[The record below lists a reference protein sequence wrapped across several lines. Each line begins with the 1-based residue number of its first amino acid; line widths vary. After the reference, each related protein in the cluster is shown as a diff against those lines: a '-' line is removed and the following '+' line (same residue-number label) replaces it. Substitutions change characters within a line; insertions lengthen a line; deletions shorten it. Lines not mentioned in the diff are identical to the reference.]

1 MYILSDPISEAQ
13 LQTAF
18 LDAGKASG
26 RRRRVLL
33 PVLCSC
39 LLVLFSYWS
48 RLRVV
53 SYGSCSLVRFEAPHT
68 RSVRLLVTVK
78 SRQTKAPLLTA
89 IIVLPTLILG
99 AAPPCGSTTTGA
111 TYPELDPTS
120 TIPISNRC
128 LSPTLVVCLDGLGPV
143 VFSVLAA
150 HQGSYGENPY
160 RKNLLT
166 SPAKPR
172 LRPLRLPLRPS
183 PGVYKRPLST
193 GFTSPI
199 GCGEADPFS
208 ENGDGEL
215 LSNKTLIC
223 SLLDNLWAWTWLHL
237 VGHSSNL
244 RGSKALSF
252 YWIFISKFRHFR
264 PLLLQHGPNRVPSL
278 TISFLAGLDNFV
290 FASDIEPTLSC
301 PLHFNLLPH
310 LGRETEIGQF
320 APPLPCAFIPT
331 NWRNTPKSCARRLDR
346 TEILCLIP
354 DACSNTSNQ
363 YECDDDMLRFV
374 PVTNY
379 WLRHGSVEV
388 RGFDTIKPFIPSS
401 NSIVLSVLMKAKLAF
416 EIHLVLLRSFVEFR
430 THLAHFS
437 VKSSQIGLLLIGVAQ
452 GPGASHQK
460 LSLGNSPT
468 ASYWC
473 INVDFDYQLLLR
485 TIALGIKVK
494 LLHGVLHLAELD
506 SPLIGFISMFRNAF
520 YFRCTVEHAPESSV
534 SVVNFHVPWAFNI
547 RRFKPELGSI
557 DMFCSYLKKSNSK
570 TSNATDGMDWFEVDI
585 GLKQAFL
592 GSLRGEAETNTCP
605 ERLKLDGWLSSSL
618 FKEQFPN
625 HLLKY

>member
-1 MYILSDPISEAQ
+1 VGNILSDPISEAQ

-18 LDAGKASG
+18 LDAGKAFG

-33 PVLCSC
+33 PVLCFIMLCSC

-48 RLRVV
+48 RLRIV
-53 SYGSCSLVRFEAPHT
+53 SYGSCSLVPFEAPHT

-78 SRQTKAPLLTA
+78 SRLGSQTEAPLLTA

-111 TYPELDPTS
+111 TYPELGLAGSDGLCRSKAPPPLLATFTYEETPPYCIATISIWSPDPS

-143 VFSVLAA
+143 VFSVLVTSPA

-215 LSNKTLIC
+215 LSNKTLIY
-223 SLLDNLWAWTWLHL
+223 SLLDNLWAWAWLHL

-264 PLLLQHGPNRVPSL
+264 HLLISVKAHWLQNGPNRVPSL
-278 TISFLAGLDNFV
+278 TISFLAGLDNVV
-290 FASDIEPTLSC
+290 FASDIEPTLC
-301 PLHFNLLPH
+301 Q
-310 LGRETEIGQF
+310 RQ
-320 APPLPCAFIPT
+320 
-331 NWRNTPKSCARRLDR
+331 
-346 TEILCLIP
+346 
-354 DACSNTSNQ
+354 
-363 YECDDDMLRFV
+363 
-374 PVTNY
+374 
-379 WLRHGSVEV
+379 
-388 RGFDTIKPFIPSS
+388 
-401 NSIVLSVLMKAKLAF
+401 
-416 EIHLVLLRSFVEFR
+416 
-430 THLAHFS
+430 
-437 VKSSQIGLLLIGVAQ
+437 
-452 GPGASHQK
+452 
-460 LSLGNSPT
+460 
-468 ASYWC
+468 
-473 INVDFDYQLLLR
+473 
-485 TIALGIKVK
+485 
-494 LLHGVLHLAELD
+494 
-506 SPLIGFISMFRNAF
+506 
-520 YFRCTVEHAPESSV
+520 
-534 SVVNFHVPWAFNI
+534 
-547 RRFKPELGSI
+547 
-557 DMFCSYLKKSNSK
+557 
-570 TSNATDGMDWFEVDI
+570 
-585 GLKQAFL
+585 
-592 GSLRGEAETNTCP
+592 
-605 ERLKLDGWLSSSL
+605 
-618 FKEQFPN
+618 
-625 HLLKY
+625 